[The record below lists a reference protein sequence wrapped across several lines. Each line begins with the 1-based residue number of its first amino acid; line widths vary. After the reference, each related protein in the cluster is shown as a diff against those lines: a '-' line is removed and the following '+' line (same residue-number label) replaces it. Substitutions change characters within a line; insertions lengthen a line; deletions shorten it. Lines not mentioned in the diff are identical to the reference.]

1 MLNLLRALAINLAC
15 HGRVTPKMLSL
26 TPDAPRWTD
35 GLGVSMIGRCRSLP
49 PCDLNEWIPN
59 VLGKIFGWTSGATL
73 GTLFTIAKRG
83 ELVGTDEF
91 GNRYYLSRD
100 SSSYD
105 GRRRRWVVYNGY
117 ADASKV
123 PPEWHGWLHYTFD
136 EAPTEQPLPR
146 RVWEKDHLPNLTGT
160 PMAWR
165 PQGSLAAEGRRPAAT
180 GDYEAWRPE

>member
-1 MLNLLRALAINLAC
+1 MWQAGYPQDVERLRA
-15 HGRVTPKMLSL
+15 RVAL
-26 TPDAPRWTD
+26 D
-35 GLGVSMIGRCRSLP
+35 GSPAGFYDRPTSQP
-49 PCDLNEWIPN
+49 PQATLKEWISK

-83 ELVGTDEF
+83 RLVGEDEF
-91 GNRYYLSRD
+91 GNRYYLSKD
-100 SSSYD
+100 ATSYD

-123 PPEWHGWLHYTFD
+123 PPDWHGWLHYTID
-136 EAPTEQPLPR
+136 EPPTERPLPR
-146 RVWEKDHLPNLTGT
+146 RAWEKDHLPNLTGT